1 MKQKNAELRDV
12 IEQEKQALSTK
23 IEQKMQS
30 TLEMAVQDRV
40 QTQKQLSE
48 CEQKLQAA
56 ERQILDLQN

>member
-1 MKQKNAELRDV
+1 MSQEMKQKNEELRDI

-48 CEQKLQAA
+48 CEQKLQAS
-56 ERQILDLQN
+56 ER

>member
-1 MKQKNAELRDV
+1 MSADLKSKNQELLDA
-12 IEQEKQALSTK
+12 IEQEKQALSAK

-48 CEQKLQAA
+48 CEQKL
-56 ERQILDLQN
+56 R

>member
-1 MKQKNAELRDV
+1 MSADLKSKNQELRDA
-12 IEQEKQALSTK
+12 IEQEKQALSAK

-48 CEQKLQAA
+48 CEQKL
-56 ERQILDLQN
+56 R